1 VSRFHEELYRK
12 KGPSHDDLVIRCV
25 SRTGINKI
33 LLDLG
38 MPDKHPDFQWDYE
51 TEVVCVNRGYKTE
64 FIIGYADILLI
75 GHEPGIIP
83 TSSRYWYQRVS
94 VVIEVKPKLDDIGST
109 IRQLKTYE
117 RCLRGS
123 CAEFHKVIVTHSQV
137 RDDIKEY
144 LEHEGVL
151 LVVFEEG

>member
-38 MPDKHPDFQWDYE
+38 MSDKHPDFQWDYE

-64 FIIGYADILLI
+64 FIIGYADILTNRARAWDN
-75 GHEPGIIP
+75 PNKQP
-83 TSSRYWYQRVS
+83 
-94 VVIEVKPKLDDIGST
+94 
-109 IRQLKTYE
+109 
-117 RCLRGS
+117 
-123 CAEFHKVIVTHSQV
+123 
-137 RDDIKEY
+137 
-144 LEHEGVL
+144 L
-151 LVVFEEG
+151 LVSTGIGRYRSKTEVR